1 MQLPAV
7 GKPKL
12 KSHIISRLQIRGIPG
27 GHDFKSIGRIYSSRF
42 PVLCKC
48 VAQTRTYL
56 PLTPFRGFAS
66 MSLLER
72 GSLRPSE
79 NSRMVSSPLW
89 QVPREGNLTN
99 SLIADPQATV
109 YQLFHLV
116 ASLLDAFDRPLVV
129 ADRAGRILFTNL
141 HAQDQLSSNGAAS
154 KAELN
159 LFKDILH
166 ADRKGI
172 VDQLES
178 GEQEVNLQVDSPTG
192 KSRARVRWLPEPD
205 WLVVYVEP
213 TAPQSLA
220 NEAEMRQTVHE
231 LMQER
236 EITYRNLLAA
246 YLRLQE
252 VNRQKTVFLASAA
265 HELKTP
271 LAVMKGYY
279 DLLLSGSLGKLTDR
293 QRDMLQESK
302 ESCDRLVRL
311 VSMFLNYSALESGK
325 LVLQLRENDLRDCIN
340 DLTCRWQD
348 AFQRAKVHL
357 DIKIHPDLPAFK
369 FDYQK
374 VQQCVANLLDN
385 ALKHTPPEG
394 SVTLVA
400 EPHFWER
407 RVSEASPSTDRRRDT
422 GMRANSVLISVAD
435 TGGGIAAEFHQEI
448 FEEFVRVDPSS
459 SGMGLGLAI
468 TKRLI
473 QAHRGKV
480 WVDSEL
486 GRGSSFSF
494 LLPIYVE

>member
-1 MQLPAV
+1 
-7 GKPKL
+7 
-12 KSHIISRLQIRGIPG
+12 
-27 GHDFKSIGRIYSSRF
+27 
-42 PVLCKC
+42 
-48 VAQTRTYL
+48 
-56 PLTPFRGFAS
+56 

-72 GSLRPSE
+72 GSLRPSRKLK
-79 NSRMVSSPLW
+79 NGVFAPATSP
-89 QVPREGNLTN
+89 PREGNLTN
-99 SLIADPQATV
+99 SLIADPQATGQQV
-109 YQLFHLV
+109 FHLV

-141 HAQDQLSSNGAAS
+141 HAQDQLSSNGASS
-154 KAELN
+154 KIELN
-159 LFKDILH
+159 LFRDILH

-220 NEAEMRQTVHE
+220 NEAEMRQTVQE

-357 DIKIHPDLPAFK
+357 DIKIHPDLPSFK

-407 RVSEASPSTDRRRDT
+407 RVSEASPSTDRRRD
-422 GMRANSVLISVAD
+422 
-435 TGGGIAAEFHQEI
+435 
-448 FEEFVRVDPSS
+448 
-459 SGMGLGLAI
+459 SGHA
-468 TKRLI
+468 R
-473 QAHRGKV
+473 
-480 WVDSEL
+480 
-486 GRGSSFSF
+486 
-494 LLPIYVE
+494 